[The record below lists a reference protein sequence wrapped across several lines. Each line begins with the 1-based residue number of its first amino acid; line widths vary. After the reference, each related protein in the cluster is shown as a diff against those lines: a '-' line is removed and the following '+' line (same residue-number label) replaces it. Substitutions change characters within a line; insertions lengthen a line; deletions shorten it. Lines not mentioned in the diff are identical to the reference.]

1 MLIYNVDVSD
11 LLCNGAMGILIG
23 VEESKCGSVEKLIV
37 KFDNAKAGNESRKR
51 HPNYAKKYPAG
62 TVITKMEREYTLSK
76 TAKTAIA
83 STAKLVQYPLIL
95 AFAVTVHKVQ
105 GQTIERPLKCVVDL
119 RSVFEGAQAY
129 VMLSRIKEL
138 DQLYI
143 LEELPENKIYPI
155 QKALEE
161 IRRLQEVSIN
171 NNPNL
176 WDTPSKTNLTKICF
190 LNTRS
195 LVNKFDNITS
205 DLSLQQ
211 SDVIILAE
219 TWIPENSNV
228 KYRIQTY
235 ETHLNNCG
243 RGKGL
248 AIFSKSDFE
257 LNGNHN
263 EENINISKIESDD
276 LDIIAIY
283 RSKDGCL
290 STLVHIYHHHLF
302 RRNRTLMAI

>member
-1 MLIYNVDVSD
+1 M
-11 LLCNGAMGILIG
+11 
-23 VEESKCGSVEKLIV
+23 
-37 KFDNAKAGNESRKR
+37 
-51 HPNYAKKYPAG
+51 
-62 TVITKMEREYTLSK
+62 
-76 TAKTAIA
+76 
-83 STAKLVQYPLIL
+83 
-95 AFAVTVHKVQ
+95 
-105 GQTIERPLKCVVDL
+105 VDL

-143 LEELPENKIYPI
+143 LEEMLENQI

-171 NNPNL
+171 NNPNS
-176 WDTPSKTNLTKICF
+176 WDTPSKSNLTKICF

-228 KYRIQTY
+228 KYRIKTY
-235 ETHLNNCG
+235 ETHLNNRG
-243 RGKGL
+243 R
-248 AIFSKSDFE
+248 
-257 LNGNHN
+257 
-263 EENINISKIESDD
+263 
-276 LDIIAIY
+276 
-283 RSKDGCL
+283 
-290 STLVHIYHHHLF
+290 
-302 RRNRTLMAI
+302 